1 MVVRV
6 SDKKQTYNNV
16 TKLLVKPLKKIRL
29 LHSGH
34 MGLGVWNPKA
44 CLEKRE
50 VVLRLRQNTWKKYKC
65 VFEELKMVRRPN
77 L

>member
-1 MVVRV
+1 MISLMFVCLI
-6 SDKKQTYNNV
+6 SIKNLILKK
-16 TKLLVKPLKKIRL
+16 VKPLR
-29 LHSGH
+29 SGH
-34 MGLGVWNPKA
+34 MVLGVWNPKD

-50 VVLRLRQNTWKKYKC
+50 VVLRLRQNIWKKHKC